1 LYNELRIVTQG
12 ESMYQAPPPYVRPWS
27 KARAIIVGL
36 IIYAIGAV
44 LIRFVIKLLQHNSL
58 LLGLSIFVLLSL
70 MNLSI
75 VRIVQTYKRS
85 QKNNFELDR

>member
-1 LYNELRIVTQG
+1 
-12 ESMYQAPPPYVRPWS
+12 MYQAPPPYVRPWS
-27 KARAIIVGL
+27 KARAVALGL
-36 IIYAIGAV
+36 IIYAIWAV

-75 VRIVQTYKRS
+75 LWVVRSYKRS
-85 QKNNFELDR
+85 QQK